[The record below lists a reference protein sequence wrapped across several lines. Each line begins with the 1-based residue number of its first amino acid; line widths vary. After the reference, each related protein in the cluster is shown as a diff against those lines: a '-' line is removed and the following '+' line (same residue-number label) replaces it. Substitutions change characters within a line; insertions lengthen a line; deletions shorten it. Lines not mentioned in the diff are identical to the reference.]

1 MSESD
6 SSWDEERIEREIEE
20 RAERHFAELV
30 ERSRTFDRR
39 GDHQPSAFAQQHATG
54 RRSGDERDPPD
65 QRPQ

>member
-39 GDHQPSAFAQQHATG
+39 SGHPPAAFPQSHADG
-54 RRSGDERDPPD
+54 RRSSDGRDSPA